1 MLEDSEIAR
10 LTRSLFALFTDADV
24 PGSSAIA
31 DAWPSEPYTLTPNT
45 PSALP
50 VLADLPAALAGV
62 PATYRDLARVLGAT
76 ADRLTWRQTY
86 TADDLDE
93 GFLNAYGWTIVVGPG
108 GVVDSDDIIA
118 ALLLLGPGLEYPPH
132 RHSPEEIYRVV
143 SGRASWKVGDGGWK
157 PLGPGAVV
165 HNPPWQP
172 HGIRT
177 DFDEPLLAACLWR
190 TGSLEKSR
198 FT

>member
-1 MLEDSEIAR
+1 MLENDDATGLAR
-10 LTRSLFALFTDADV
+10 CLLTFFADADD
-24 PGSSAIA
+24 PACARIT
-31 DAWPSEPYTLTPNT
+31 DAWPSEPYTITPNL

-50 VLADLPAALAGV
+50 VLADLPVALAGV
-62 PATYRDLARVLGAT
+62 PAAFGDLAPALQAT

-86 TADDLDE
+86 TADDMDEAFLD
-93 GFLNAYGWTIVVGPG
+93 AYGWTIVAGPG
-108 GVVDSDDIIA
+108 GGVDSDDLIA
-118 ALLLLGPGLEYPPH
+118 AFLLLGPGIEYPTH

-143 SGRASWKVGDGGWK
+143 SGRASWKVGDAGWK

-172 HGIRT
+172 HGMRT
-177 DFDEPLLAACLWR
+177 DLGEPLLAACLWR

-198 FT
+198 FA